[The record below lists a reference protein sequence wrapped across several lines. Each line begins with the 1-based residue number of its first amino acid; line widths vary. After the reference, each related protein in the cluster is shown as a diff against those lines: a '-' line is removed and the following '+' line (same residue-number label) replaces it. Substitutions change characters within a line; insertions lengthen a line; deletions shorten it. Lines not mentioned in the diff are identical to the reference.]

1 MLAQHN
7 CLHWANVVDKR
18 QVNVFLA
25 VGTMLAQRC
34 RPALYL
40 TLVQR
45 MRNVHLTNLYWP
57 FYIKRNMFTEEK
69 NPCRDVALYSSID
82 IILTFIFLNDTI
94 RPTIDYKKNG

>member
-69 NPCRDVALYSSID
+69 KTRAGTLLYTARL
-82 IILTFIFLNDTI
+82 ILF
-94 RPTIDYKKNG
+94 

>member
-45 MRNVHLTNLYWP
+45 MRNVHLTSLYIGH
-57 FYIKRNMFTEEK
+57 FICSLKKKTRAGTL
-69 NPCRDVALYSSID
+69 LYTARL
-82 IILTFIFLNDTI
+82 ILF
-94 RPTIDYKKNG
+94 